1 VIPARGGSKGIPRKN
16 LAPLLGKPLLAY
28 TIEAAKASGFLTDIV
43 VSTEDQEIAA
53 VSRDCGAQ
61 VPFYRPPEL
70 ASDKALS
77 LPVVMHALREMEQLT
92 SKPYDIV
99 VMLQPTSPLRSAHDI
114 DSGIQLLLDTGADS
128 VISVVDVGG
137 HHPFRMKRVVGQN
150 FLINFIDQGFE
161 DMRPR
166 QELPP
171 VYIRSGALYVVR
183 RSVLAE
189 QHTFVGGDCRAYVM
203 PEVRAINI
211 DTRLDLMFA
220 EQLLREAGNEGG
232 YRDR

>member
-1 VIPARGGSKGIPRKN
+1 VRTIGIIPARGGSKGIPRKN

-43 VSTEDQEIAA
+43 VSTEDQEIAT

-61 VPFYRPPEL
+61 VPFYRPAEL
-70 ASDKALS
+70 ATDKTLS
-77 LPVVMHALREMEQLT
+77 VPVVLHALREMEQIT

-128 VISVVDVGG
+128 VISVVNVGG

-150 FLINFIDQGFE
+150 VLINYIDQGFE

-171 VYIRSGALYVVR
+171 VYIRSGALYIVR

-189 QHTFVGGDCRAYVM
+189 QQTFVGRDCRAYIM
-203 PEVRAINI
+203 PEGRAINI
-211 DTRLDLMFA
+211 DTRLDLILA
-220 EQLLREAGNEGG
+220 EQLLRQAQ
-232 YRDR
+232 

>member
-1 VIPARGGSKGIPRKN
+1 MRTIGIIPARGGSKGIPRKN

-43 VSTEDQEIAA
+43 VSTEDQEIAT
-53 VSRDCGAQ
+53 VSRNCGAQ
-61 VPFYRPPEL
+61 VPFYRPAEL
-70 ASDKALS
+70 ATDKTLS
-77 LPVVMHALREMEQLT
+77 VPVVLHALREMEQIT

-128 VISVVDVGG
+128 VISVVNVGG

-150 FLINFIDQGFE
+150 VLINYIDQGFE

-171 VYIRSGALYVVR
+171 VYIRSGALYIVR

-189 QHTFVGGDCRAYVM
+189 QQTFVGRDCRAYIM
-203 PEVRAINI
+203 PEGRAINI
-211 DTRLDLMFA
+211 DTRLDLILA
-220 EQLLREAGNEGG
+220 EQLLRQAQ
-232 YRDR
+232 